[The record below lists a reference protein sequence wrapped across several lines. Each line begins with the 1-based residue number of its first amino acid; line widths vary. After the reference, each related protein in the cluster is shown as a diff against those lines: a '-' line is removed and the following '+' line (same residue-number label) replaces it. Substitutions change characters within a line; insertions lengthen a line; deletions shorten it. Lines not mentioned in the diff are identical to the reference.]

1 MEMNL
6 SPLEAMIVA
15 INKKEVR
22 ERPSNEIKKD
32 LEEFIK
38 MIIIKCEDELLML
51 SGNAYIKA
59 IKLDVPD
66 NDKEL
71 TGKLDI
77 YCQEFRKTALSITY
91 DKKVVEKLLNECMT
105 AIEVEM
111 SCAPDCNTN
120 IFIDLKNIIDCAIEK
135 VERGLEN
142 D

>member
-1 MEMNL
+1 
-6 SPLEAMIVA
+6 
-15 INKKEVR
+15 
-22 ERPSNEIKKD
+22 
-32 LEEFIK
+32 

-105 AIEVEM
+105 AIETEM

-120 IFIDLKNIIDCAIEK
+120 IFIDLKSIIDCAIKK

>member
-1 MEMNL
+1 
-6 SPLEAMIVA
+6 
-15 INKKEVR
+15 
-22 ERPSNEIKKD
+22 
-32 LEEFIK
+32 

-77 YCQEFRKTALSITY
+77 YCKEFRKTALSITY

-105 AIEVEM
+105 AIEAEM

-120 IFIDLKNIIDCAIEK
+120 IFIDLKNIIDCAIKK

-142 D
+142 DKILYRRDNRAKRRYRSYINKSYHSYRAFPVG

>member
-1 MEMNL
+1 
-6 SPLEAMIVA
+6 
-15 INKKEVR
+15 
-22 ERPSNEIKKD
+22 
-32 LEEFIK
+32 
-38 MIIIKCEDELLML
+38 MIILKCEDELLML

-59 IKLDVPD
+59 IKIDIPD
-66 NDKEL
+66 NDKEI
-71 TGKLDI
+71 TGKIDI

-111 SCAPDCNTN
+111 SCNTN
-120 IFIDLKNIIDCAIEK
+120 IFIDLKNIIDCAIKK

>member
-1 MEMNL
+1 
-6 SPLEAMIVA
+6 
-15 INKKEVR
+15 
-22 ERPSNEIKKD
+22 
-32 LEEFIK
+32 
-38 MIIIKCEDELLML
+38 MIILKCEDELLML

-59 IKLDVPD
+59 IKIDIPD
-66 NDKEL
+66 NDKEI
-71 TGKLDI
+71 TGAIDI
-77 YCQEFRKTALSITY
+77 YCQEFRKKALSITY

-120 IFIDLKNIIDCAIEK
+120 IFIDLKNIIDCAIKK

>member
-15 INKKEVR
+15 INKKKCGKTQQR
-22 ERPSNEIKKD
+22 DKKD
-32 LEEFIK
+32 LEELIKK

-59 IKLDVPD
+59 IKIDIPD

-105 AIEVEM
+105 AIEAEM
-111 SCAPDCNTN
+111 LARLTATP
-120 IFIDLKNIIDCAIEK
+120 IYLLI
-135 VERGLEN
+135 
-142 D
+142 

>member
-1 MEMNL
+1 
-6 SPLEAMIVA
+6 
-15 INKKEVR
+15 
-22 ERPSNEIKKD
+22 
-32 LEEFIK
+32 

-59 IKLDVPD
+59 IKIDIPD

-105 AIEVEM
+105 AIEAEM

-120 IFIDLKNIIDCAIEK
+120 IFIDLKSIIDCAIKK

-142 D
+142 DWILYRRDNRAKRRYRSYINKSYHSYRAFPVG

>member
-1 MEMNL
+1 
-6 SPLEAMIVA
+6 
-15 INKKEVR
+15 
-22 ERPSNEIKKD
+22 
-32 LEEFIK
+32 

-77 YCQEFRKTALSITY
+77 YCKEFRKTALSITY

-120 IFIDLKNIIDCAIEK
+120 IFIDLKSIIDCAIKK

>member
-1 MEMNL
+1 
-6 SPLEAMIVA
+6 
-15 INKKEVR
+15 
-22 ERPSNEIKKD
+22 
-32 LEEFIK
+32 
-38 MIIIKCEDELLML
+38 MIILKCEDELLML
-51 SGNAYIKA
+51 SSNAYIKA
-59 IKLDVPD
+59 IKIDIPD
-66 NDKEL
+66 NDKEI

-105 AIEVEM
+105 AIEAEM

-120 IFIDLKNIIDCAIEK
+120 IFIDLKNIIDCAIKK

>member
-1 MEMNL
+1 
-6 SPLEAMIVA
+6 
-15 INKKEVR
+15 
-22 ERPSNEIKKD
+22 
-32 LEEFIK
+32 
-38 MIIIKCEDELLML
+38 MIILKCEDELLML

-59 IKLDVPD
+59 IKIDIPD
-66 NDKEL
+66 NDKEI

-120 IFIDLKNIIDCAIEK
+120 IFIDLKNIIDCAIKK

-142 D
+142 DQILYRRHSRAKRRYRSYINKSYHSYRAFPVG